1 MNFLDMMAI
10 VESTK
15 TVTETTKVISVAELQ
30 EALQF
35 DAIEYFAK
43 ADADGEQ
50 RQFNKAIARQL
61 RGCAFVDSGM
71 DFLAPAALMQI
82 IGGAVSKIQAAR
94 QSEQDDSEA
103 VQTLEYLL
111 NFVSALAASVTRNG
125 FYLHRRAEA
134 SDEPL
139 DKRGLRSDYAGYSG
153 LVRIEPESV
162 IDACDALVNGYI
174 KIHGNLSAL
183 CSAWFRSNRPFNC
196 GGYRDG
202 EQFVNFLSLNEA
214 WVHFRSNVTEF
225 VKVSGAEAAA
235 RLARF
240 A

>member
-15 TVTETTKVISVAELQ
+15 TVTETTKVISVSELQ
-30 EALQF
+30 EALQY
-35 DAIEYFAK
+35 DAIEFFSK

-50 RQFNKAIARQL
+50 RQFNKAVASQL

-71 DFLAPAALMQI
+71 DFLVPQPLMALVS
-82 IGGAVSKIQAAR
+82 GAVSRIQSAR
-94 QSEQDDSEA
+94 QAEADDSEA

-111 NFVSALAASVTRNG
+111 NFISALVASVTRNG

-162 IDACDALVNGYI
+162 IDACDALVNGYL
-174 KIHGNLSAL
+174 KIHGNLSVL
-183 CSAWFRSNRPFNC
+183 CSAWFRTNRPFNC
-196 GGYRDG
+196 GGYREGDT
-202 EQFVNFLSLNEA
+202 FVNFLSREEA
-214 WVHFRSNVTEF
+214 WARLRSNVSEF

-235 RLARF
+235 RLVKF

>member
-15 TVTETTKVISVAELQ
+15 SVTETTKVISVAELQ

-35 DAIEYFAK
+35 DAIEYFSK

-71 DFLAPAALMQI
+71 DFLVPQPLMALVS
-82 IGGAVSKIQAAR
+82 GAVSKIQSAR
-94 QSEQDDSEA
+94 QSETDDSEA

-111 NFVSALAASVTRNG
+111 NFISALVASATRNG

-139 DKRGLRSDYAGYSG
+139 DKRSLRSDYAGYSG

-162 IDACDALVNGYI
+162 IDACDALVNGYL
-174 KIHGNLSAL
+174 KIHGNLSVL
-183 CSAWFRSNRPFNC
+183 CSSWFRTNRPFNC

-202 EQFVNFLSLNEA
+202 EVFVNFLSLNEA
-214 WVHFRSNVTEF
+214 WVHFRSNVSEF

-235 RLARF
+235 RLVKF

>member
-1 MNFLDMMAI
+1 MNFLEMMAV

-15 TVTETTKVISVAELQ
+15 HTTETTKVVSVAELQ

-35 DAIEYFAK
+35 DAIEFFAK

-50 RQFNKAIARQL
+50 RAFNKAVSAQL
-61 RGCAFVDSGM
+61 RGCQFVDSGM

-82 IGGAVSKIQAAR
+82 IGGAVSKIQSAR
-94 QSEQDDSEA
+94 QSEADDSEA

-111 NFVSALAASVTRNG
+111 NFVSALVASVTRNG

-139 DKRGLRSDYAGYSG
+139 DKRSLRSDYAGYSG

-162 IDACDALVNGYI
+162 IDACDALVDGYL

-183 CSAWFRSNRPFNC
+183 CSAWFRTNRPFNC
-196 GGYRDG
+196 GGYREG
-202 EQFVNFLSLNEA
+202 EAFVNFLSREEA
-214 WVHFRSNVTEF
+214 WAHFRSNVSEF

-235 RLARF
+235 RLAKF